1 MKVGCGPT
9 SRGAF
14 SRTEDEACLP
24 AGRDGAQAFGV
35 DPVTLIAHERL
46 TRNLEEDALVRGFA
60 SL

>member
-24 AGRDGAQAFGV
+24 AGRDG
-35 DPVTLIAHERL
+35 T
-46 TRNLEEDALVRGFA
+46 DALPSQRKGPVSGA
-60 SL
+60 SSQ